1 MILRHPPTFTLL
13 GSVLGFP
20 RSTQEFV
27 YFNRLGSTSRTNMLS
42 TYFGLQDGCQLFAMS
57 PVKGSSH
64 NDQQVQSAIHAPHVV
79 WEACQGPVYINATTG
94 APGNDQ
100 SIPST
105 LSVLPNV
112 IEKSE
117 RTVIIHG
124 LAVRTRSHNKIDTVS
139 TDIDR
144 SGFHPCVRGHS
155 HCHTVCSVPLSSQ
168 GLVRKLHVSRRNMT
182 WGGAQGFQT
191 PIEAESFVVQDFGV
205 YGNMHQERKLTCQFR
220 ISGTSNSIDSLHT
233 VSSRCRVLL

>member
-1 MILRHPPTFTLL
+1 MRHPPTFTLL

-27 YFNRLGSTSRTNMLS
+27 YFNRSGFTLKTDVRS
-42 TYFGLQDGCQLFAMS
+42 TYLGLQDGRQSLSVF
-57 PVKGSSH
+57 PVKGPSH
-64 NDQQVQSAIHAPHVV
+64 DDQQVQNAIHAPHVV

-105 LSVLPNV
+105 LSVLPNA

-124 LAVRTRSHNKIDTVS
+124 LAVRISYRNKFDSVLNNVG
-139 TDIDR
+139 R
-144 SGFHPCVRGHS
+144 SGFHPCIRRHS

-168 GLVRKLHVSRRNMT
+168 KLFRKSHLPV
-182 WGGAQGFQT
+182 
-191 PIEAESFVVQDFGV
+191 
-205 YGNMHQERKLTCQFR
+205 
-220 ISGTSNSIDSLHT
+220 GT
-233 VSSRCRVLL
+233 